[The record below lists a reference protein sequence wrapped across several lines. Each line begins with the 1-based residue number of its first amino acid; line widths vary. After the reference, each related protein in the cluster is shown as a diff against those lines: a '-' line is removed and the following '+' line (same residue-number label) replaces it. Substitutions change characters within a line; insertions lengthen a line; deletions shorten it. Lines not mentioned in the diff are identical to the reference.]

1 MTTINTLQTEHVQTL
16 LKRAA
21 GLDNDKGNPR
31 TKEIMHRLLT
41 DVFKMIEDLDIT
53 QEEFWQGV
61 NYLNELGANGE
72 AVLLA
77 PGLGFDHF
85 LDVREDAKDFAIGE
99 LGGTPRTIEGPL
111 YVEGAPTSEGEARM
125 DDGQSPGQEM
135 WLHGRVVDEGGIPIA
150 GAVVDIWH
158 ADVKGAYSHFD
169 PSQTP
174 FNLRRRIIADE
185 QGCYRARSIVPSGYG
200 CPPGGSTMKVLE
212 SLGRHGNR
220 PAHIHYFVAKDGF
233 KHLTTQINLA
243 GDEYTYDD
251 FAFATRDE
259 LVVEAKSVTE
269 PEQIKAMGFKDNYLD
284 VKFNITLMATKNDE
298 KQDKHARARA
308 TVEHA

>member
-1 MTTINTLQTEHVQTL
+1 MTKTNTLNTDHVQKL
-16 LKRAA
+16 LERAA
-21 GLDNDKGNPR
+21 GLDKEGGNPR
-31 TKEIMHRLLT
+31 AKQIMHRFLT
-41 DVFKMIEDLDIT
+41 DVYRMIEDLDIT

-85 LDVREDAKDFAIGE
+85 LDVREDAKDAAAGE

-111 YVEGAPTSEGEARM
+111 YVEGAPLTEGEARM

-135 WLHGRVVDEGGIPIA
+135 WLHGQVLDENGQPVA
-150 GAVVDIWH
+150 GAIVDIWH

-169 PSQTP
+169 PSQSE
-174 FNLRRRIIADE
+174 FNLRRRISTDAE
-185 QGCYRARSIVPSGYG
+185 GRYRAKSIVPSGYG

-220 PAHIHYFVAKDGF
+220 PAHIHYFVSKPGF

-259 LVVEAKSVTE
+259 LVVEATTVADSE
-269 PEQIKAMGFKDNYLD
+269 NIKALGFSDNYLD
-284 VKFNITLMATKNDE
+284 VEFNISLVATSDDDR
-298 KQDKHARARA
+298 QSKHARARA
-308 TVEHA
+308 AAEQA

>member
-1 MTTINTLQTEHVQTL
+1 MTKINTLQTEHVQTL

-21 GLDNDKGNPR
+21 GLDNDQGNPR
-31 TKEIMHRLLT
+31 SKEIMHRFLT
-41 DVFKMIEDLDIT
+41 DVFKMVEDLDIT
-53 QEEFWQGV
+53 QEEFWMGV

-85 LDVREDAKDFAIGE
+85 LDVREDAKDAAIGE

-111 YVEGAPTSEGEARM
+111 YVEGAPLSEGEARM

-135 WLHGRVVDEGGIPIA
+135 WLHGQVLDEQGNPVA
-150 GAVVDIWH
+150 GAIVDIWH
-158 ADVKGAYSHFD
+158 ADVKGGYSHFD
-169 PSQTP
+169 PSQSE
-174 FNLRRRIIADE
+174 FNLRRRISTDAE
-185 QGCYRARSIVPSGYG
+185 GRYRAKSIVPSGYG

-220 PAHIHYFVAKDGF
+220 PAHIHYFVSKDGF

-243 GDEYTYDD
+243 GDKYTYDD

-259 LVVEAKSVTE
+259 LVVEAATVSDADK
-269 PEQIKAMGFKDNYLD
+269 IKAKGFKDNYLD
-284 VKFNITLMATKNDE
+284 VEFNVELVATKSGD
-298 KQDKHARARA
+298 KQAKHARARA
-308 TVEHA
+308 SVEQA

>member
-1 MTTINTLQTEHVQTL
+1 MTKTNTLQTEHVQQL
-16 LKRAA
+16 LMRAA
-21 GLDNDKGNPR
+21 GLDNQAGDPR
-31 TKEIMHRLLT
+31 TKTIMHRFLT
-41 DVFKMIEDLDIT
+41 DVYRMIEELDISP
-53 QEEFWQGV
+53 EEFWQGV

-85 LDVREDAKDFAIGE
+85 LDVREDAKDAAAGE

-111 YVEGAPTSEGEARM
+111 YVEGAPLSEGEARM

-135 WLHGRVVDEGGIPIA
+135 WLHGQVLDDQGNPVA
-150 GAVVDIWH
+150 GAIVDIWH

-169 PSQTP
+169 PSQSE
-174 FNLRRRIIADE
+174 FNLRRRISTDA
-185 QGCYRARSIVPSGYG
+185 QGRYRAKSIVPSGYG
-200 CPPGGSTMKVLE
+200 CPPGGATMKVLE

-220 PAHIHYFVAKDGF
+220 PAHIHYFVSKPGF

-259 LVVEAKSVTE
+259 LVVEATTIADNDKIASL
-269 PEQIKAMGFKDNYLD
+269 GFKDSYLD
-284 VKFNITLMATKNDE
+284 VEFNIFLVTTSDDE
-298 KQDKHARARA
+298 KQSKHARARA
-308 TVEHA
+308 AVE

>member
-85 LDVREDAKDFAIGE
+85 LE
-99 LGGTPRTIEGPL
+99 LS
-111 YVEGAPTSEGEARM
+111 A
-125 DDGQSPGQEM
+125 
-135 WLHGRVVDEGGIPIA
+135 
-150 GAVVDIWH
+150 
-158 ADVKGAYSHFD
+158 
-169 PSQTP
+169 
-174 FNLRRRIIADE
+174 
-185 QGCYRARSIVPSGYG
+185 
-200 CPPGGSTMKVLE
+200 
-212 SLGRHGNR
+212 
-220 PAHIHYFVAKDGF
+220 
-233 KHLTTQINLA
+233 
-243 GDEYTYDD
+243 
-251 FAFATRDE
+251 
-259 LVVEAKSVTE
+259 
-269 PEQIKAMGFKDNYLD
+269 
-284 VKFNITLMATKNDE
+284 
-298 KQDKHARARA
+298 
-308 TVEHA
+308 